1 MKRSLLSSFK
11 LFTVKV
17 ISAQPHTTLCI
28 QFLDRENNDKNNT
41 LPLGKQICFTIVWG
55 CEEILP
61 KEVCELCFS
70 SVHVFITNGVSDPF
84 LTSFLKSYLAYPH
97 DKFLISRVAFYFKS
111 FVLKIPLSLEKQNQ
125 SDFIL
130 YFPEHSAYQSRH
142 CPYLDTIDRY
152 SVANCWIFFDHVCN
166 KLPHS

>member
-1 MKRSLLSSFK
+1 MHSVLGYRKQWQKQYIAIRKTDLFYNSMGLWGNVTKRGVWT
-11 LFTVKV
+11 LF
-17 ISAQPHTTLCI
+17 L
-28 QFLDRENNDKNNT
+28 
-41 LPLGKQICFTIVWG
+41 
-55 CEEILP
+55 
-61 KEVCELCFS
+61 FS
-70 SVHVFITNGVSDPF
+70 SRFITNGVSDAC

-97 DKFLISRVAFYFKS
+97 NKFLISRVAFYFKS
-111 FVLKIPLSLEKQNQ
+111 FVLKIPLSLQKQNQ